1 MPARH
6 CYALRSGTRRRK
18 GLGGGLVA
26 AFAKGDGEEMLADGA
41 ACALGLGLETI
52 KLGRGERFAQIHS
65 NDYRRG
71 SGLFAWFFCSG
82 GAHKVGR
89 VARFV
94 QSL

>member
-6 CYALRSGTRRRK
+6 CYALRSVTRRRK

-52 KLGRGERFAQIHS
+52 KLGRSKRFAQIHS

-71 SGLFAWFFCSG
+71 SGLFAWFFCG
-82 GAHKVGR
+82 GSAHKVGR
-89 VARFV
+89 VARYV